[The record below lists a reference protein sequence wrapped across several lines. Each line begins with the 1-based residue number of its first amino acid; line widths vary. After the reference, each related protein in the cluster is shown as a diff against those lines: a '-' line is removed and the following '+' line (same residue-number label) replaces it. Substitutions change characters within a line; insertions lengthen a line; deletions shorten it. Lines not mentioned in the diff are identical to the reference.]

1 MRGVC
6 DPTQRVPSRPDASR
20 LTNSRNR
27 AFLIALAAIAGGA
40 LVVRVVF
47 VLVVDPRLPDPGDA
61 TAYHLLANNLAD
73 GHEYIRPF
81 DFRILHVARPTAE
94 YPPLF
99 PALLA
104 VPSFF
109 GAKSVDAQRLF
120 LCFVGAGTV
129 ALIGALARRVG
140 GPVAGLIAA
149 AIAAV
154 YPMLF
159 LSEAVLFA
167 ESLYV
172 MLTTGMLLLAY
183 RAGDAPSPLRFAMLG
198 LVIGLSALTRAEGL
212 LFAVVLVIP
221 LALTIHSLAT
231 KRRFLLAGTAV
242 GVAVLT
248 VLPWT
253 IRNVVQLHAF
263 VPISNNIGTAVDGA
277 NCDLAYSGTQIGLW
291 RETFSQ
297 LGAEARR
304 RSQSEA
310 CFEGFDIRRRDF
322 DEADVAGFH
331 RRSGVTYAREH
342 LSRVPLVLAVRELR
356 TWGLYAPR
364 QQIEFESLEGR
375 PRRWQAVGT
384 VMYWVL
390 LPLAV
395 MGAVVLVRRR
405 ARVWPL
411 LSTAVVVSVTT
422 ALTYG
427 QQRFRAAA
435 EPAIVVLAAVTLA
448 AVSRAI
454 LAARRRPRPTET
466 S

>member
-1 MRGVC
+1 LS
-6 DPTQRVPSRPDASR
+6 TSRD
-20 LTNSRNR
+20 R
-27 AFLIALAAIAGGA
+27 AFLIALAAIAIGA
-40 LVVRVVF
+40 FAVRIIF
-47 VLVVDPRLPDPGDA
+47 VLVVDPKLPDIGDA

-73 GHEYIRPF
+73 GRGYIRPF
-81 DFRILHVARPTAE
+81 DFRILHVSRPTAE

-99 PALLA
+99 PALLS

-109 GAKSVDAQRLF
+109 GATSVDAQRAF
-120 LCFVGAGTV
+120 LCVVGAGTV
-129 ALIGALARRVG
+129 ALVGLLGRRV
-140 GPVAGLIAA
+140 AGTMVGLVAA

-167 ESLYV
+167 ESLFV
-172 MLTTGMLLLAY
+172 LLVAAVLLLAY
-183 RAGDAPSPLRFAMLG
+183 RAAEAPSLLRFGSLG
-198 LVIGLSALTRAEGL
+198 LVIGFSALTRAEGL
-212 LFAVVLVIP
+212 LFTVVLVIP
-221 LALTIHSLAT
+221 LAFGLRAVQP
-231 KRRFLLAGTAV
+231 KRRLLLAG
-242 GVAVLT
+242 VAIGIALLT
-248 VLPWT
+248 VVPWT
-253 IRNVVQLHAF
+253 IRNAVQLHAF
-263 VPISNNIGTAVDGA
+263 VPVSNNIGTAIDGA
-277 NCDLAYSGTQIGLW
+277 NCDLTYSGTQLGLW

-297 LGAEARR
+297 LGDEARR
-304 RSQSEA
+304 RPQAEA

-322 DEADVAGFH
+322 EEADVANFH

-342 LSRVPLVLAVRELR
+342 LSRVPLVVAVRELR

-375 PRRWQAVGT
+375 PRRWQQVGT

-395 MGAVVLVRRR
+395 GGAAILVRRR
-405 ARVWPL
+405 VGVWPL
-411 LSTAVVVSVTT
+411 LSTAVVVVVST

-435 EPAIVVLAAVTLA
+435 EPAIVVLAAAALVTVA
-448 AVSRAI
+448 GRRA
-454 LAARRRPRPTET
+454 PRATET

>member
-1 MRGVC
+1 LSK
-6 DPTQRVPSRPDASR
+6 P
-20 LTNSRNR
+20 RNR
-27 AFLIALAAIAGGA
+27 SFLIAVLAIGVIALAI
-40 LVVRVVF
+40 RVAF
-47 VLVVDPRLPDPGDA
+47 VLIVDPTLPDPGDA

-73 GHEYIRPF
+73 GHGYIRPF
-81 DFRILHVARPTAE
+81 DFRILHLSRPTAE

-99 PALLA
+99 PALLS
-104 VPSFF
+104 VPSYL
-109 GAKSVDAQRLF
+109 GATSVDSQRLF

-129 ALIGALARRVG
+129 VLVGFLGRRVG
-140 GPVAGLIAA
+140 GPIVGLVAA

-159 LSEAVLFA
+159 LGEAVLMAECLFA
-167 ESLYV
+167 FLV
-172 MLTTGMLLLAY
+172 AAMLLLAY
-183 RAGDAPSPLRFAMLG
+183 RAADAPSPLRFAVLG
-198 LVIGLSALTRAEGL
+198 LVIGLTALTRAEGL

-221 LALTIHSLAT
+221 LALGIRSLAT
-231 KRRFLLAGTAV
+231 KQRVLLAGVAAA
-242 GVAVLT
+242 VAVLT

-253 IRNVVQLHAF
+253 IRNAMRLHAF

-277 NCDLAYSGTQIGLW
+277 NCDLTYSGAQIGLW
-291 RETFSQ
+291 RETFTTF
-297 LGAEARR
+297 GDAARR
-304 RSQSEA
+304 RPQAEA

-322 DEADVAGFH
+322 DEADVANFH
-331 RRSGVTYAREH
+331 RSSGITYARRH
-342 LSRVPLVLAVRELR
+342 LSRAPLVVAVRELR

-375 PRRWQAVGT
+375 PRRWQGVGT

-395 MGAVVLVRRR
+395 AGTVLLVRRR

-411 LSTAVVVSVTT
+411 VSTAVVVSVTT

-427 QQRFRAAA
+427 QQRFRTAA
-435 EPAIVVLAAVTLA
+435 EPAIVVLAAVALG
-448 AVSRAI
+448 AV
-454 LAARRRPRPTET
+454 LARRRPRPTER